1 MINNKRNYR
10 NFLIIWIGE
19 LLAGIGT
26 GMTSF
31 GLGVYVWQL
40 TNSTVDVSMVELA
53 ALLPLVL
60 LSPIAGVLADRFD
73 RRLLMIIGDT
83 VSALGL
89 VAMLVI
95 MKAGTIE
102 VWQICLCVG
111 FSSTF
116 SSLLDPAYKAT
127 ITDLL
132 TKEEYSKATG
142 MMSLASSA
150 KFLISPALAGLA
162 LSYFNIELILII
174 DILTLVITVSV
185 IFAVRKSLTVQLA
198 KQGKLHILKD
208 LKEGWLQLNEN
219 KGVRKLV
226 ILVTLVCFY
235 LGFVQVLS
243 KPMCLPLMDEKGLGI
258 MQTICGCGTLLA
270 GIVIGSGKLSRNYV
284 NVMGISF
291 VVGGAAMVG
300 FGATMIVP
308 VIAAMGFVFFAT
320 LPFADTSTNY
330 LIRITIK
337 NEQQG
342 RVWGLIALISQLGYV
357 LAYGISGILSDYV
370 FIPALRPDGVLAGS
384 VGKIMGTGETRGV
397 SLLIMISGFGLIMIA
412 YLVFQS
418 KDIRNLEEVDSHIGY
433 LIKPVSQQEK

>member
-1 MINNKRNYR
+1 MINNRSNYR
-10 NFLIIWIGE
+10 EFLIIWIGE

-31 GLGVYVWQL
+31 GLGVYVWKL
-40 TNSTVDVSMVELA
+40 TNSTVDVSMVELM

-83 VSALGL
+83 VSAIGL
-89 VAMLVI
+89 IAMLII
-95 MKAGTIE
+95 MKFGTIE

-116 SSLLDPAYKAT
+116 SSLLDPAFKAT
-127 ITDLL
+127 LTDLL

-150 KFLISPALAGLA
+150 KFLISPALAGLV
-162 LSYFNIELILII
+162 LSYFNIELILMI
-174 DILTLVITVSV
+174 DILTMVITVTV
-185 IFAVRKSLTVQLA
+185 ILAVRKSLAV
-198 KQGKLHILKD
+198 KSIRQGKLNIFKD
-208 LKEGWLQLNEN
+208 LKEGWMQLNEN
-219 KGVRKLV
+219 KGVKKLV

-235 LGFVQVLS
+235 MGFVQVLS
-243 KPMCLPLMDEKGLGI
+243 KPMCLPFMDEKGLGI

-270 GIVIGSGKLSRNYV
+270 GIFIGTGKLSRNYV
-284 NVMGISF
+284 NAMGASF
-291 VVGGAAMVG
+291 VVGGAAMIG

-342 RVWGLIALISQLGYV
+342 RIWGLIALISQLGYV
-357 LAYGISGILSDYV
+357 LAYAISGVLSDYI
-370 FIPALRPDGVLAGS
+370 FIPALRPDGVLADS
-384 VGKIMGTGETRGV
+384 IGKVIGTGETRGV
-397 SLLIMISGFGLIMIA
+397 SLLIMISGFGLIIIA
-412 YLVFQS
+412 ILVFQS
-418 KDIRNLEEVDSHIGY
+418 KDIRNLEME
-433 LIKPVSQQEK
+433 PN